1 MHEGDS
7 PPSRPGPRHLVYQA
21 ISGCPAGLECSVEVG
36 HLIADVVNA
45 GAPPGQEF
53 SNWTVGVERGKQL
66 HLRVAQGQCQDG
78 GAINGFGRMRH
89 DAQDVTVEGECR
101 VQVGDS
107 DSDVRDA
114 GEIGHW
120 CLAGKR
126 VSGKRGSNSGPSSQL
141 KIIQRRII
149 NMGAANTLTVHVSDA
164 SFAAE
169 IEQANGLVLVDF
181 WASWC
186 GPCQVVAPI
195 LDQLAGEYVG
205 KAKVTKVD
213 VDANQRTAMRFNVR
227 SIPSILFFKNGQ
239 HVDTVIGAVPKA
251 TLEGK
256 IKQHLS

>member
-53 SNWTVGVERGKQL
+53 SNWTVGVERGKQF

-120 CLAGKR
+120 CLVGKR
-126 VSGKRGSNSGPSSQL
+126 VSGEAGKQQWAQL
-141 KIIQRRII
+141 PAENHTTENNQHGRNEYLDRARQRR
-149 NMGAANTLTVHVSDA
+149 
-164 SFAAE
+164 
-169 IEQANGLVLVDF
+169 LVR
-181 WASWC
+181 
-186 GPCQVVAPI
+186 G
-195 LDQLAGEYVG
+195 
-205 KAKVTKVD
+205 
-213 VDANQRTAMRFNVR
+213 
-227 SIPSILFFKNGQ
+227 
-239 HVDTVIGAVPKA
+239 
-251 TLEGK
+251 
-256 IKQHLS
+256 